1 MRHIKQL
8 SRDPG
13 GVTGGV
19 VGVSMYETAPIY
31 ESDPAG
37 LLDWAKGAVGGAA
50 DYVGG
55 LIDTG
60 KSKVEELAGSV
71 SGYVDT
77 AKSKIGSAIDT
88 GKSYV
93 GGAID
98 TAKGYT
104 STVIRDTPISNA
116 VGTVAGA
123 IGGAVGG
130 PVGGVIARD
139 VASPSGGVIGGAFGA
154 VEEKVRQAVEATKS
168 IQVEYEARAHAA
180 EVAAI
185 EDARRKAEERA
196 QQISSGDSSAASRIQ
211 TIVGNVQSASGGDGG
226 GFLSRLVV
234 GGAASASDLL
244 TGAFGLSY
252 DPERTEREYWA
263 NVRDQERR
271 EKEAKEQEM
280 LAPAGGSGGVISTP
294 VQTSAQT
301 PHVVDVRTGVQDG
314 QQQSASFLDQLGAMA
329 TGAITAASTFVSP
342 IIFPASA
349 GFRAGMEAAP
359 EILNE
364 IPKLLPDEM
373 SATGIV
379 KSGGDIAAAVIG
391 KGGSELL
398 YKPISALYGVVTGES
413 LDAADRQRMK
423 ELQDL
428 YIRDSI
434 YNIYATPGHV
444 VDLATALVDV
454 ADETFGSGEFERT
467 HLADDIKRGIFKRD
481 EIGEHVPGSLAGYG
495 TQYDRDVLKY
505 QASDR
510 VGEDYGRIAG
520 FAGDII
526 TMWHDAPVVESVM
539 WTGGKILDLGRFGA
553 PLATTFAVEQVV
565 PAIHDAI
572 FGGPG
577 DAGHDGTVT
586 TVVATPENDELRSAI
601 TQYEDATRG
610 YDEEAKKYGD
620 ATRGYEEEAKK
631 YDDARAQIE
640 RQYARDQA
648 AYERQIAD
656 YQRAVEQE
664 QWGLVSEYE
673 RQMAD
678 YQNQLDR
685 EYAQAQDR
693 LLREYEE
700 LAGELVEATDEY
712 NAIAREY
719 EEGRAALEEKYLG
732 EVGEYRRGLD
742 EQYQREMEEYQRQVD
757 EYARQA
763 DAYQRGLDEQYQRE
777 MEEYQRQME
786 EAEAQREMDYF
797 DAMRAAQEQWYGYG
811 GTGIGTITDQLYSGH
826 SGGGYYDVGGW
837 GTGWVIEPL
846 SDEPTGSG
854 AATEIPPRREI
865 NKLAIVGAAGAAILA
880 GAFILTRDRS
890 PAGGVAGEPFNV
902 PR

>member
-1 MRHIKQL
+1 
-8 SRDPG
+8 
-13 GVTGGV
+13 
-19 VGVSMYETAPIY
+19 MYETAPIY
-31 ESDPAG
+31 ESDPVG
-37 LLDWAKGAVGGAA
+37 LLDWAKGAVGG
-50 DYVGG
+50 V
-55 LIDTG
+55 
-60 KSKVEELAGSV
+60 
-71 SGYVDT
+71 VDT
-77 AKSKIGSAIDT
+77 VT
-88 GKSYV
+88 
-93 GGAID
+93 
-98 TAKGYT
+98 
-104 STVIRDTPISNA
+104 
-116 VGTVAGA
+116 GA
-123 IGGAVGG
+123 IGGAVDYAAEQFAMAERARQQAEREAQAAAAERARQEAARQAATQRSAEIERQEAERRR
-130 PVGGVIARD
+130 IAQEQQAKREAEAATEAARRSAEIERQEAERRRLAQERVERERATAAAAAAEAARRSAEIERQEAERRRVALEMQVQRD
-139 VASPSGGVIGGAFGA
+139 VAAAAAAAEAARRSAEI
-154 VEEKVRQAVEATKS
+154 ERQESERRRLAQE
-168 IQVEYEARAHAA
+168 QVER
-180 EVAAI
+180 
-185 EDARRKAEERA
+185 
-196 QQISSGDSSAASRIQ
+196 
-211 TIVGNVQSASGGDGG
+211 
-226 GFLSRLVV
+226 
-234 GGAASASDLL
+234 
-244 TGAFGLSY
+244 
-252 DPERTEREYWA
+252 EREA
-263 NVRDQERR
+263 EIRRQQLEAARQESTLV
-271 EKEAKEQEM
+271 A
-280 LAPAGGSGGVISTP
+280 GSGG
-294 VQTSAQT
+294 
-301 PHVVDVRTGVQDG
+301 
-314 QQQSASFLDQLGAMA
+314 ASILGQLGAAAM
-329 TGAITAASTFVSP
+329 GAITATSAIVSP
-342 IIFPASA
+342 FTYPGLA

-510 VGEDYGRIAG
+510 IGEDYGWAAG
-520 FAGDII
+520 FAGDIV
-526 TMWHDAPVVESVM
+526 TMWHDMPVVESVM

-577 DAGHDGTVT
+577 GAGHDGTVT

-620 ATRGYEEEAKK
+620 A
-631 YDDARAQIE
+631 RAQIE
-640 RQYARDQA
+640 QQYALDQA

-673 RQMAD
+673 RQMVD

-719 EEGRAALEEKYLG
+719 EESRAALEEKYLG
-732 EVGEYRRGLD
+732 EVEEYQRGLDEQYQRELEEYERQAEELARQVDAHQRDLD
-742 EQYQREMEEYQRQVD
+742 EQYQREMEEYQR
-757 EYARQA
+757 
-763 DAYQRGLDEQYQRE
+763 E
-777 MEEYQRQME
+777 MEDYQRQME

-797 DAMRAAQEQWYGYG
+797 DAMRAAQEWWSG
-811 GTGIGTITDQLYSGH
+811 GTGLGTITDQLYSGH
-826 SGGGYYDVGGW
+826 SGGGYYDGGGW
-837 GTGWVIEPL
+837 ETGWVVESP
-846 SDEPTGSG
+846 SDEPTDGG
-854 AATEIPPRREI
+854 AVTEMRPSREI
-865 NKLAIVGAAGAAILA
+865 NKLAIAGAAGAAILA

-890 PAGGVAGEPFNV
+890 PVGGVAGGTF
-902 PR
+902 

>member
-1 MRHIKQL
+1 
-8 SRDPG
+8 
-13 GVTGGV
+13 
-19 VGVSMYETAPIY
+19 MYETAPIC
-31 ESDPAG
+31 ESDPVG
-37 LLDWAKGAVGGAA
+37 LLDWAKGAVGG
-50 DYVGG
+50 V
-55 LIDTG
+55 
-60 KSKVEELAGSV
+60 
-71 SGYVDT
+71 VDT
-77 AKSKIGSAIDT
+77 VT
-88 GKSYV
+88 
-93 GGAID
+93 
-98 TAKGYT
+98 
-104 STVIRDTPISNA
+104 
-116 VGTVAGA
+116 GA
-123 IGGAVGG
+123 IGGAVDYAAEQFAMAERARQQAEREAQAAAAERARQEAARQAATQRSAEIERQEAERRR
-130 PVGGVIARD
+130 IAQEQQAKREAEAATEAARRSAEIERQEAERRRLAQERVERERATAAAAAAEAEIRRQQLEAARQESTL
-139 VASPSGGVIGGAFGA
+139 VAGSGGASILGQLGAAAMGVVDTARGAIGGAVDYVAEQFA
-154 VEEKVRQAVEATKS
+154 MAERARQQAEWEARSAATERTTQDTARQEAARRSAEIERQEAERRRIAQEQVEREREAEIRRQQLEVERQASAL
-168 IQVEYEARAHAA
+168 AA
-180 EVAAI
+180 
-185 EDARRKAEERA
+185 
-196 QQISSGDSSAASRIQ
+196 
-211 TIVGNVQSASGGDGG
+211 
-226 GFLSRLVV
+226 
-234 GGAASASDLL
+234 
-244 TGAFGLSY
+244 
-252 DPERTEREYWA
+252 
-263 NVRDQERR
+263 
-271 EKEAKEQEM
+271 
-280 LAPAGGSGGVISTP
+280 GSGG
-294 VQTSAQT
+294 
-301 PHVVDVRTGVQDG
+301 
-314 QQQSASFLDQLGAMA
+314 ASILGQLGAAAM
-329 TGAITAASTFVSP
+329 GAITATSAIVSP
-342 IIFPASA
+342 FTYPGLV

-510 VGEDYGRIAG
+510 IGEDYGWAAG
-520 FAGDII
+520 FAGDIV
-526 TMWHDAPVVESVM
+526 TMWHDMPVVESVM

-577 DAGHDGTVT
+577 GAGHDGTVT

-620 ATRGYEEEAKK
+620 A
-631 YDDARAQIE
+631 RAQIE
-640 RQYARDQA
+640 QQYALDQA

-673 RQMAD
+673 RQMVD

-719 EEGRAALEEKYLG
+719 EESRAALEEKYLG
-732 EVGEYRRGLD
+732 EVEEYQRGLDEQYQRELEEYERQAEELARQVDAHQRDLD
-742 EQYQREMEEYQRQVD
+742 EQYQREMEEYQR
-757 EYARQA
+757 
-763 DAYQRGLDEQYQRE
+763 E
-777 MEEYQRQME
+777 MEDYQRQME

-797 DAMRAAQEQWYGYG
+797 DAMRAAQEWWSG
-811 GTGIGTITDQLYSGH
+811 GTGLGTITDQLYSGH
-826 SGGGYYDVGGW
+826 SGGGYYDGGGW
-837 GTGWVIEPL
+837 ETGWVVESP
-846 SDEPTGSG
+846 SDEPTDGG
-854 AATEIPPRREI
+854 AVTEMRPSREI
-865 NKLAIVGAAGAAILA
+865 NKLAIAGAAGAAILA

-890 PAGGVAGEPFNV
+890 PVGGVAGGTF
-902 PR
+902 

>member
-1 MRHIKQL
+1 MAVICMRNTKQL
-8 SRDPG
+8 SYDPG
-13 GVTGGV
+13 SITGGV
-19 VGVSMYETAPIY
+19 VGVSMYETAPIC
-31 ESDPAG
+31 ESDPVG
-37 LLDWAKGAVGGAA
+37 LLDWAKGAVGG
-50 DYVGG
+50 V
-55 LIDTG
+55 
-60 KSKVEELAGSV
+60 
-71 SGYVDT
+71 VDT
-77 AKSKIGSAIDT
+77 VT
-88 GKSYV
+88 
-93 GGAID
+93 
-98 TAKGYT
+98 
-104 STVIRDTPISNA
+104 
-116 VGTVAGA
+116 GA
-123 IGGAVGG
+123 IGGAVDYAAEQFAMAER
-130 PVGGVIARD
+130 ARQQ
-139 VASPSGGVIGGAFGA
+139 AEREAQA
-154 VEEKVRQAVEATKS
+154 AAAERARQEAARQAATQRSAEIERQEAERRRIAQEQQAKREAEAATEAARRSAEIERQEAERRRLAQERVERERAT
-168 IQVEYEARAHAA
+168 AAAAAA
-180 EVAAI
+180 EAEIRRQQLEAARQESTLVA
-185 EDARRKAEERA
+185 
-196 QQISSGDSSAASRIQ
+196 
-211 TIVGNVQSASGGDGG
+211 
-226 GFLSRLVV
+226 
-234 GGAASASDLL
+234 
-244 TGAFGLSY
+244 
-252 DPERTEREYWA
+252 
-263 NVRDQERR
+263 
-271 EKEAKEQEM
+271 
-280 LAPAGGSGGVISTP
+280 GSGG
-294 VQTSAQT
+294 
-301 PHVVDVRTGVQDG
+301 
-314 QQQSASFLDQLGAMA
+314 ASILGQLGAAAM
-329 TGAITAASTFVSP
+329 GAITATSAIVSP
-342 IIFPASA
+342 FTYPGLV

-373 SATGIV
+373 SVTGVV
-379 KSGGDIAAAVIG
+379 KSGGDVAAAVIG

-510 VGEDYGRIAG
+510 IGEDYGWAAG
-520 FAGDII
+520 FAGDIV
-526 TMWHDAPVVESVM
+526 TMWHDMPVVESVM

-577 DAGHDGTVT
+577 GAGHDGTVT

-620 ATRGYEEEAKK
+620 A
-631 YDDARAQIE
+631 RAQIE
-640 RQYARDQA
+640 QQYALDQA

-673 RQMAD
+673 RQMVD

-719 EEGRAALEEKYLG
+719 EESRAALEEKYLG
-732 EVGEYRRGLD
+732 EVEEYQRGLDEQYQRELEEYERQAEELARQVDAHQRDLD
-742 EQYQREMEEYQRQVD
+742 EQYQREMEEYQR
-757 EYARQA
+757 
-763 DAYQRGLDEQYQRE
+763 E
-777 MEEYQRQME
+777 MEDYQRQME

-797 DAMRAAQEQWYGYG
+797 DAMRAAQEWWSG
-811 GTGIGTITDQLYSGH
+811 GTGLGTITDQLYSGH
-826 SGGGYYDVGGW
+826 SGGGYYDGGGW
-837 GTGWVIEPL
+837 ETGWVVESP
-846 SDEPTGSG
+846 SDEPTDGG
-854 AATEIPPRREI
+854 AVTEMRPSREI
-865 NKLAIVGAAGAAILA
+865 NKLAIAGAAGAAILA

-890 PAGGVAGEPFNV
+890 PVGGVAGGTF
-902 PR
+902 